1 MISCLIVLWS
11 MHRLFSFFLFLLC
24 TSLLHAK
31 NGKIE
36 VTAKTLQS
44 TKDTV
49 TATDGVVVYYDDSV
63 INASTATY
71 NKKTKLLVLDGN
83 IEMIGYQGTKERSS
97 HMEIITDSKEIRF
110 EKLFFSSEND
120 VWLFTD
126 HAHRLDGNYTF
137 GKSIFSSCEVDNPLW
152 SMVFDHAI
160 YDSKEK
166 YIKVYDAKVSFLDV
180 PFFYTPYL
188 AFSTHNKRS
197 SGLLF
202 PVLGYSALEGFLY
215 EQPVFWAISDS
226 MDLEVNP
233 QLRTSRS
240 VGLYSTFR
248 FADSAHSSGE
258 LRMGYFKDSQ
268 DYAVQER
275 LPNDSHYGL
284 EFNYESSQ
292 VFTKSM
298 PKGIKDGLYVNTTFL
313 NDIDYLNLQKD
324 KLDHFGLTPLQESRV
339 NYFAYS
345 DTYYFGLNAKYFIDT
360 RTGVDKDK
368 TLQILPSMQ
377 AHKYLTHILLDN
389 LTYSVDLKI
398 NNLERKEGVTL
409 RQAELRIPLE
419 FTTSFFDDFL
429 NVSLGEEFFY
439 SKYFFKNGTFEH
451 DAFEYYSNIHKV
463 KIFTDLIK
471 KYDNFIHVLQPSI
484 SYVKPGSQT
493 QSPVDFK
500 LLTQEQKE
508 LFAVGLPEEQ
518 YDLSLSQYF
527 YDYKMQ
533 LKFYQRFSQKYYR
546 NRKHKLTDMSNEMQY
561 NLNQW
566 SLYSNVVYSH
576 EFDKIRESSTR
587 IGLIKPEYN
596 FSLGHTYK
604 QVLADL
610 PNVSEANDIDFS
622 FGYTY
627 NEQISLHGGFTYNI
641 DEASSKQWRLGGAY
655 HRDCWRIDASI
666 RQDIIPRPTGFTKDN
681 TYYVQFQFIPFGG
694 VSTGDN
700 K

>member
-1 MISCLIVLWS
+1 
-11 MHRLFSFFLFLLC
+11 LLQAE
-24 TSLLHAK
+24 AK
-31 NGKIE
+31 KIE
-36 VTAKTLQS
+36 VMAKTLES
-44 TKDTV
+44 TKYTV
-49 TATDGVVVYYDDSV
+49 KATDNVVVYYDNSV
-63 INASTATY
+63 IKASKATY

-83 IEMIGYQGTKERSS
+83 IEMIGYQGSKEHAS
-97 HMEIITDSKEIRF
+97 HMEIVTDSKEIRF
-110 EKLFFSSEND
+110 EKLFFSSGND

-126 HAHRLDGNYTF
+126 QAHRLDGNYTF
-137 GKSIFSSCEVDNPLW
+137 GRSIFSSCEVDDPLW
-152 SMVFDHAI
+152 TMVFDHAI

-166 YIKVYDAKVSFLDV
+166 YMKVYDAKVSFLDV

-188 AFSTHNKRS
+188 AFTTHNKRS

-202 PVLGYSALEGFLY
+202 PGLGYSNLEGFVY

-226 MDLEVNP
+226 MDLEFNP

-240 VGLYSTFR
+240 VGLYTTFR
-248 FADSAHSSGE
+248 FVDSIHSSGE

-268 DYAVQER
+268 DYASQER

-292 VFTKSM
+292 VFSKSM
-298 PKGIKDGLYVNTTFL
+298 PKGTIDGLYVNTTFL

-339 NYFAYS
+339 NYFAYT

-360 RTGVDKDK
+360 RNGVDKDK
-368 TLQILPSMQ
+368 TLQILPAIQ
-377 AHKYLTHILLDN
+377 AHKYLTHFLLDN
-389 LTYSVDLKI
+389 LTYNVDLKV
-398 NNLERKEGVTL
+398 NNLERKDGVTL

-429 NVSLGEEFFY
+429 NVSLGEEFLY
-439 SKYFFKNGTFEH
+439 SKYFFNNGTFKH
-451 DAFEYYSNIHKV
+451 DAFKYYSNIHKV

-471 KYDNFIHVLQPSI
+471 KYDQYIHVLQPSL
-484 SYVKPGSQT
+484 SYIKPGTQT

-500 LLTQEQKE
+500 QLTDEQKE

-518 YDLSLSQYF
+518 YDFAVSQYF
-527 YDYKMQ
+527 YDHAMH

-546 NRKHKLTDMSNEMQY
+546 NREHKLTDMSNEMQY
-561 NLNQW
+561 NWKHW

-576 EFDKIRESSTR
+576 EFDTLRESSTR
-587 IGLIKPEYN
+587 IQMIKPEYN

-604 QVLADL
+604 QVLPDVSHA
-610 PNVSEANDIDFS
+610 SEANDIDFS

-627 NEQISLHGGFTYNI
+627 NEQISLHGGLTYNL
-641 DEASSKQWRLGGAY
+641 DEASSKQWRLGGSY
-655 HRDCWRIDASI
+655 HRDCWRMDASI
-666 RQDIIPRPTGFTKDN
+666 RQDITPRPLGFTKDN

-694 VSTGDN
+694 VGTGDTE
-700 K
+700 